1 MNTAKIK
8 AYAPAARR
16 DFIAAVTQRLNL
28 LGIRADKQG
37 KLQVE
42 PATVTGSVLQIG
54 GQTFDAKLA
63 RARERLVARAQSVG
77 MTALVEQMAYTWFNR
92 LCAIRFMELQG
103 YLEHGFRVL
112 SHPEQAKGFQVLDH
126 VPEVAEA
133 LGLDAE
139 YLVGLKLAGNQD
151 EALFRAILLGQ
162 CHALHQAMPFLFEAL
177 EDDTELLLPD
187 NLTRT
192 DSLLR
197 PLVDSIPASDWQ
209 QVEVIGW
216 LYQFYIAERKDQVIG
231 SVVKSEDIP
240 AATQLFTPN
249 WIVQYLV
256 QNSIGRQWLQT
267 YPQSGLQAQMPYYI
281 APAEQSAA
289 VAAQLAALTPASLDP
304 EALKVLDPACGSGHI
319 LVEAYKVLKAIY
331 QERGYRDREIP
342 QLILEKNL
350 FGLDIDERAAQLAGF
365 ALLMLARA
373 DDRRIFTRNVKLNV
387 VAMQASP
394 AGLPALWRAL
404 NLRGDWQKGTSAD
417 LFGGGQMALGD
428 AANDPVYPLLLTLV
442 GLFREA
448 KTFGSLIDVP
458 AKLLVELQALR
469 DTLEVLAERGD
480 TMQQPAA
487 RALLPLVRQAIIL
500 AQRYDAV
507 VANPPYMGS
516 KGMNADLKT
525 FAGKHFPNSK
535 SDLFAMFME
544 RAFGLLT
551 ANGYNAQVNMQ
562 SWMFLSSYEKLR
574 ESLLDTRTIMTMA
587 HLGARAFGQ
596 ISGEVVQTT
605 AWVLA
610 KAHLADYQPV
620 FFRLIDGNE
629 EEKQRA
635 LLARENRHSHTQ
647 QTDFNKIPGNPIAYW
662 ATNLQLS
669 AFLKGKSLREIGDPK
684 AGMSSTDNEQFVR
697 LWTEV
702 SLLDIELNCKDEK
715 YCLVS
720 NRRWYPY
727 IKGGTYR
734 KWFGNQEFIL
744 NWRRNGEDIRAFI
757 AANPAK
763 QVGGRIVNEDK
774 FFKPVISW
782 TRIAT
787 SEFSSRYYNDGFIFS
802 DASNGIFPNEE
813 NIAKTQCFLNSKVAI
828 VYLQMVSPTVNFQSG
843 EIAKLPLI
851 ESAIGGSQAAKKFNS
866 LIGNSKI
873 DWDSFEGSW
882 DFVGN
887 PLLVAKRESVKLAF
901 AAWQAENTAAVTE
914 MQRLEEE
921 NNRLFIDAYGLQDEL
936 TPAVPLEQITL
947 TVNPRYRYGGNATP
961 AELEQRF
968 QSDTCAEL
976 ISYAIGCMMG
986 RYRVDREGLVY
997 AHSGNVDFRAIY
1009 EQGVR
1014 GEGLGVSEEGE
1025 NSANGEKLPR
1035 PDCVAEVDGN
1045 GGAGLS
1051 DDQSIS
1057 EGRTLRI
1064 NQPDPTGSRISS
1076 IEHSGG
1082 TRPPINSR
1090 VSQLPFNSTG
1100 IESRSGNPD
1109 TDSSAL
1115 GLRDTGAG
1123 QGNPDVAGRNLQ
1135 NAVNATQKT
1144 NPSSLTPNPYFPPD
1158 DDGIIPLTDQEWF
1171 ADDTTNRFREFV
1183 RVVWGEANVQEN
1195 LDFVAQSLTQYA
1207 LKPKRDE
1214 SSLDTIRRYL
1224 STQFYKDHL
1233 RTYKKRPIYWLFSS
1247 GKHKAFECLVYLHR
1261 YHAGTLARMRTE
1273 YVTPLLGKY
1282 SHYAAQLEQQEAA
1295 ADSTADKSRL
1305 KKELAALEKQR
1316 AELRAFDDQ
1325 LKHYAD
1331 RRIMLDLD
1339 DGVKVNYGKFG
1350 ELLAEVKAV
1359 TGGKE

>member
-16 DFIAAVTQRLNL
+16 DFIAAVTQRFNL

-54 GQTFDAKLA
+54 GQTFDVKLA
-63 RARERLVARAQSVG
+63 GAREQLVVRAQNVG
-77 MTALVEQMAYTWFNR
+77 MTALVEWVAYTWFNR
-92 LCAIRFMELQG
+92 LCAIRFMELQDG
-103 YLEHGFRVL
+103 NYLEHGFRVL
-112 SHPEQAKGFQVLDH
+112 SHPEQVKGFQVLDH
-126 VPEVAEA
+126 VPEVAAA
-133 LGLDAE
+133 LGLDGE

-197 PLVDSIPASDWQ
+197 PLVDSIPESDWQ

-281 APAEQSAA
+281 APAEQSAE
-289 VAAQLAALTPASLDP
+289 VAAQLAALTPVSLDP

-387 VAMQASP
+387 VALKEPPSP
-394 AGLPALWRAL
+394 ALEETPPTRRNPTPALPLSGEGARGDSASCPSPDKGRLGGVSSLHSLWQAL

-428 AANDPVYPLLLTLV
+428 AANDPVYQLLLTLV

-469 DTLEVLAERGD
+469 DRLEALAERGD
-480 TMQQPAA
+480 TLQQPAA
-487 RALLPLVRQAIIL
+487 RVLLPLVRQAIIL
-500 AQRYDAV
+500 TQRYDAV

-551 ANGYNAQVNMQ
+551 TNGYNAQVNMQ

-647 QTDFNKIPGNPIAYW
+647 QTDFKKIPGSPIVYW
-662 ATNLQLS
+662 ISSRIRSIFETEPALGSKIDARQGLGS
-669 AFLKGKSLREIGDPK
+669 GDDSK
-684 AGMSSTDNEQFVR
+684 FFR
-697 LWTEV
+697 FFWEV
-702 SLLDIELNCKDEK
+702 SIHKTGFGFASAKSGWLQGKKWFPLN
-715 YCLVS
+715 
-720 NRRWYPY
+720 
-727 IKGGTYR
+727 KGGTYR
-734 KWFGNQEFIL
+734 KWYGNQEYLIAFDEINRDLLKTLGNHLPSENLYFKPFITWSDITSANNSFRKFDQGFLFSNTGHCAFPNSQDDELLLLGYSNNKFVNIMTKIL
-744 NWRRNGEDIRAFI
+744 NPTIHFH
-757 AANPAK
+757 
-763 QVGGRIVNEDK
+763 VGYFN
-774 FFKPVISW
+774 
-782 TRIAT
+782 
-787 SEFSSRYYNDGFIFS
+787 
-802 DASNGIFPNEE
+802 
-813 NIAKTQCFLNSKVAI
+813 L
-828 VYLQMVSPTVNFQSG
+828 
-843 EIAKLPLI
+843 LPYP
-851 ESAIGGSQAAKKFNS
+851 
-866 LIGNSKI
+866 SKI
-873 DWDSFEGSW
+873 FNLVGKIVEKIIKISRVDWDSFEGSW
-882 DFVGN
+882 DFVGS
-887 PLLVAKRESVKLAF
+887 PLLAAKRESVKLAF

-936 TPAVPLEQITL
+936 TPDVPLEQITL

-986 RYRVDREGLVY
+986 RYRVDRKGLIY
-997 AHSGNVDFRAIY
+997 AHAGNVDFWKVYEETPPNLPLSGEEPEAESSLAPSPDKGRA
-1009 EQGVR
+1009 GVGFLLVGGVSSNV
-1014 GEGLGVSEEGE
+1014 GEGG
-1025 NSANGEKLPR
+1025 
-1035 PDCVAEVDGN
+1035 
-1045 GGAGLS
+1045 
-1051 DDQSIS
+1051 
-1057 EGRTLRI
+1057 
-1064 NQPDPTGSRISS
+1064 
-1076 IEHSGG
+1076 
-1082 TRPPINSR
+1082 
-1090 VSQLPFNSTG
+1090 
-1100 IESRSGNPD
+1100 
-1109 TDSSAL
+1109 SSA
-1115 GLRDTGAG
+1115 
-1123 QGNPDVAGRNLQ
+1123 
-1135 NAVNATQKT
+1135 
-1144 NPSSLTPNPYFPPD
+1144 FPPD

-1183 RVVWGEANVQEN
+1183 RVVWGETRVQEN

-1214 SSLDTIRRYL
+1214 SSLDTLRRYL

-1233 RTYKKRPIYWLFSS
+1233 RSYKKRPIYWLFSS

-1295 ADSTADKSRL
+1295 ADSTAEKSRL
-1305 KKELAALEKQR
+1305 KKELAQLDKQR

-1331 RRIMLDLD
+1331 RRITLDLD

>member
-16 DFIAAVTQRLNL
+16 DFIAAVIQRLNL
-28 LGIRADKQG
+28 FGISTDKQG
-37 KLQVE
+37 KLHVE
-42 PATVTGSVLQIG
+42 PATVTGSVLQVG
-54 GQTFDAKLA
+54 GQTFDARLA
-63 RARERLVARAQSVG
+63 RARERLVARAQAQG
-77 MTALVEQMAYTWFNR
+77 MTALVEQVAYTWFNR

-126 VPEVAEA
+126 VPEVAEQ
-133 LGLDAE
+133 LGLEVDH
-139 YLVGLKLAGNQD
+139 LVGLKLAGNQD

-197 PLVDSIPASDWQ
+197 PLVDSIPETDWQ
-209 QVEVIGW
+209 QVEIIGW

-267 YPQSGLQAQMPYYI
+267 YPQSGLKAQMPYYI
-281 APAEQSAA
+281 EPAEQTPE
-289 VAAQLAALTPASLDP
+289 VQAQLAALTPESLDP

-331 QERGYRDREIP
+331 EERGYRSREIP

-373 DDRRIFTRNVKLNV
+373 DDRRIFTRQVKLNV
-387 VAMQASP
+387 VALKEPPSP
-394 AGLPALWRAL
+394 ALPPQGGQGARDTALAALWRNL

-417 LFGGGQMALGD
+417 LFGGGQIQLGD
-428 AANDPVYPLLLTLV
+428 AANDPVYQLLLTLG
-442 GLFREA
+442 GLFRDA

-469 DTLEVLAERGD
+469 DTLAVLAERGD

-487 RALLPLVRQAIIL
+487 LALLPLVRQAMIL

-574 ESLLDTRTIMTMA
+574 ESLLDTKTIQTLMQIGYNSFPELNSKIVQCVAFSMQNA
-587 HLGARAFGQ
+587 H
-596 ISGEVVQTT
+596 
-605 AWVLA
+605 
-610 KAHLADYQPV
+610 
-620 FFRLIDGNE
+620 IDGHKGTYINLNSAPQSANKNE
-629 EEKQRA
+629 VFLSR
-635 LLARENRHSHTQ
+635 NNSIIFNITQ
-647 QTDFNKIPGNPIAYW
+647 YKFKKIPGNPIAYW
-662 ATNLQLS
+662 VSDELISSFGVGLP
-669 AFLKGKSLREIGDPK
+669 LDSLAKFK
-684 AGMSSTDNEQFVR
+684 AGMSTGDNVIFQR
-697 LWTEV
+697 LWCEVNFCKIRLATKTNGDANKFIWFPCNSGGIFRKWYGNNEIIVNWENNGERIRNHKSSAIRNSDYYFMSGLTYSKIGSGIFAARYKDAGYIFDDTGRSIFVENSNEISVLSFLCSKLSNIYLSAMAPTVSFTSTELGRLPFIDKNKITLDRNS
-702 SLLDIELNCKDEK
+702 SLLISEH
-715 YCLVS
+715 
-720 NRRWYPY
+720 
-727 IKGGTYR
+727 R
-734 KWFGNQEFIL
+734 K
-744 NWRRNGEDIRAFI
+744 
-757 AANPAK
+757 
-763 QVGGRIVNEDK
+763 
-774 FFKPVISW
+774 
-782 TRIAT
+782 
-787 SEFSSRYYNDGFIFS
+787 
-802 DASNGIFPNEE
+802 
-813 NIAKTQCFLNSKVAI
+813 
-828 VYLQMVSPTVNFQSG
+828 
-843 EIAKLPLI
+843 
-851 ESAIGGSQAAKKFNS
+851 
-866 LIGNSKI
+866 

-882 DFVGN
+882 DFVGS
-887 PLLVAKRESVKLAF
+887 PLLAAKRESVKLAF
-901 AAWQAENTAAVTE
+901 ATWQTENTAAVTE

-936 TPAVPLEQITL
+936 TPDVPLEQITL

-961 AELEQRF
+961 AELSLRF

-986 RYRVDREGLVY
+986 RYRVDRAGLVY
-997 AHSGNVDFRAIY
+997 AHAGNVDFTNIY
-1009 EQGVR
+1009 G
-1014 GEGLGVSEEGE
+1014 
-1025 NSANGEKLPR
+1025 
-1035 PDCVAEVDGN
+1035 DH
-1045 GGAGLS
+1045 GA
-1051 DDQSIS
+1051 
-1057 EGRTLRI
+1057 
-1064 NQPDPTGSRISS
+1064 
-1076 IEHSGG
+1076 
-1082 TRPPINSR
+1082 
-1090 VSQLPFNSTG
+1090 
-1100 IESRSGNPD
+1100 
-1109 TDSSAL
+1109 
-1115 GLRDTGAG
+1115 
-1123 QGNPDVAGRNLQ
+1123 
-1135 NAVNATQKT
+1135 
-1144 NPSSLTPNPYFPPD
+1144 FPPD
-1158 DDGIIPLTDQEWF
+1158 ADGILPLTDQEWF
-1171 ADDTTNRFREFV
+1171 ADDATNRFREFV
-1183 RVVWGEANVQEN
+1183 RVVWGETRLQEN
-1195 LDFVAQSLTQYA
+1195 LEFVAQSLTQYA

-1224 STQFYKDHL
+1224 ATQFYKDHL

-1261 YHAGTLARMRTE
+1261 YHEGTLARMRTE

-1282 SHYAAQLEQQEAA
+1282 SHYAAQLEQQADA
-1295 ADSTADKSRL
+1295 ADSTTDKNRL
-1305 KKELAALEKQR
+1305 KKELADLEKRR

-1331 RRIMLDLD
+1331 RRIRLDLD

>member
-42 PATVTGSVLQIG
+42 PAAVTGSVLQIG

-63 RARERLVARAQSVG
+63 RARERLVERAQSVG

-139 YLVGLKLAGNQD
+139 HLVGLKLAGNQD

-197 PLVDSIPASDWQ
+197 PLVDSIPASDWE

-387 VAMQASP
+387 VAMRASP
-394 AGLPALWRAL
+394 AGLPDLWRAL

-428 AANDPVYPLLLTLV
+428 AANDPVYQLLLTLG
-442 GLFREA
+442 GLFRDA

-507 VANPPYMGS
+507 IANPPYMGS

-525 FAGKHFPNSK
+525 FAGKHYPNSK

-629 EEKQRA
+629 EEKQHA

-647 QTDFNKIPGNPIAYW
+647 QTDFKKIPGSPIAYW
-662 ATNLQLS
+662 VSQK
-669 AFLKGKSLREIGDPK
+669 FLNSFEIGKFLDSVAEFK
-684 AGMSSTDNEQFVR
+684 AGMSTGDNTVFQRYWSEVDFEKIQFNA
-697 LWTEV
+697 E
-702 SLLDIELNCKDEK
+702 SKDDIEEFKWFPCN
-715 YCLVS
+715 S
-720 NRRWYPY
+720 
-727 IKGGTYR
+727 GGTFR
-734 KWFGNQEFIL
+734 KWHGNNEVIVD
-744 NWRRNGEDIRAFI
+744 WEKNGERIKKHKSSAVRNVDFYFMDGLTYSKISSGRFAARYKSNGFLFDDTGRSIFNKDGNNLSMI
-757 AANPAK
+757 ALLCSNVAHAYLSVMTPTMSFTSTEL
-763 QVGGRIVNEDK
+763 GRIPFVKRNTFDIEDNTRGL
-774 FFKPVISW
+774 I
-782 TRIAT
+782 RIA
-787 SEFSSRYYNDGFIFS
+787 R
-802 DASNGIFPNEE
+802 
-813 NIAKTQCFLNSKVAI
+813 K
-828 VYLQMVSPTVNFQSG
+828 
-843 EIAKLPLI
+843 
-851 ESAIGGSQAAKKFNS
+851 
-866 LIGNSKI
+866 

-882 DFVGN
+882 DFVGS
-887 PLLVAKRESVKLAF
+887 PLLSAKRESVKLAF

-936 TPAVPLEQITL
+936 TPDVPLEQITL

-986 RYRVDREGLVY
+986 RYRLDKPGLIY
-997 AHSGNVDFRAIY
+997 AHAGNVDFQTVY
-1009 EQGVR
+1009 
-1014 GEGLGVSEEGE
+1014 GE
-1025 NSANGEKLPR
+1025 NA
-1035 PDCVAEVDGN
+1035 A
-1045 GGAGLS
+1045 
-1051 DDQSIS
+1051 
-1057 EGRTLRI
+1057 
-1064 NQPDPTGSRISS
+1064 
-1076 IEHSGG
+1076 
-1082 TRPPINSR
+1082 
-1090 VSQLPFNSTG
+1090 
-1100 IESRSGNPD
+1100 
-1109 TDSSAL
+1109 
-1115 GLRDTGAG
+1115 
-1123 QGNPDVAGRNLQ
+1123 
-1135 NAVNATQKT
+1135 
-1144 NPSSLTPNPYFPPD
+1144 FPPD

-1183 RVVWGEANVQEN
+1183 RVVWGETRVQEN

-1214 SSLDTIRRYL
+1214 SSLDTLRRYL

-1305 KKELAALEKQR
+1305 KKELAQLDKQR

-1331 RRIMLDLD
+1331 RRITLDLD

-1359 TGGKE
+1359 TGGTE

>member
-63 RARERLVARAQSVG
+63 RARERLVARAQNVG

-133 LGLDAE
+133 LGLE
-139 YLVGLKLAGNQD
+139 VEPLVNLKLLGNQD

-267 YPQSGLQAQMPYYI
+267 YPQSGLQAQMPYYS

-394 AGLPALWRAL
+394 AGLPDLWRAL

-428 AANDPVYPLLLTLV
+428 AANDPVYQLLLMLV

-647 QTDFNKIPGNPIAYW
+647 QTDFKKIPGSPVAYW
-662 ATNLQLS
+662 ISKKVRDTFKSNKPLASIAAVRQGLATSDNDL
-669 AFLKGKSLREIGDPK
+669 FL
-684 AGMSSTDNEQFVR
+684 R
-697 LWTEV
+697 LWHETSINNACFSAEDN
-702 SLLDIELNCKDEK
+702 SKALASTKK
-715 YCLVS
+715 WFPHS
-720 NRRWYPY
+720 KGGAFRRWY
-727 IKGGTYR
+727 
-734 KWFGNQEFIL
+734 GNREYL
-744 NWRRNGEDIRAFI
+744 VNWE
-757 AANPAK
+757 
-763 QVGGRIVNEDK
+763 
-774 FFKPVISW
+774 
-782 TRIAT
+782 
-787 SEFSSRYYNDGFIFS
+787 NDGFEIKNFKDDHGDVKS
-802 DASNGIFPNEE
+802 RPQNIDYYFKPSVSWTLISSSAAAFRYEPVGNLFGHKGPGVFHE
-813 NIAKTQCFLNSKVAI
+813 NNQFVKNLMGYLNSKVALTHLSI
-828 VYLQMVSPTVNFQSG
+828 ISPTLGFETGQVS
-843 EIAKLPLI
+843 KLPI
-851 ESAIGGSQAAKKFNS
+851 VDVKNTSASS
-866 LIGNSKI
+866 LIKFTKL

-882 DFVGN
+882 DFVGS
-887 PLLVAKRESVKLAF
+887 PLLAAKRESVKLAF
-901 AAWQAENTAAVTE
+901 AAWQAENAAAVAE

-986 RYRVDREGLVY
+986 RYRLDKPGLIY
-997 AHSGNVDFRAIY
+997 AHAGNVDFQTVY
-1009 EQGVR
+1009 
-1014 GEGLGVSEEGE
+1014 GE
-1025 NSANGEKLPR
+1025 NA
-1035 PDCVAEVDGN
+1035 A
-1045 GGAGLS
+1045 
-1051 DDQSIS
+1051 
-1057 EGRTLRI
+1057 
-1064 NQPDPTGSRISS
+1064 
-1076 IEHSGG
+1076 
-1082 TRPPINSR
+1082 
-1090 VSQLPFNSTG
+1090 
-1100 IESRSGNPD
+1100 
-1109 TDSSAL
+1109 
-1115 GLRDTGAG
+1115 
-1123 QGNPDVAGRNLQ
+1123 
-1135 NAVNATQKT
+1135 
-1144 NPSSLTPNPYFPPD
+1144 FPPD

-1183 RVVWGEANVQEN
+1183 RVVWGETRVQEN

-1295 ADSTADKSRL
+1295 ADSTAEKSRL

>member
-37 KLQVE
+37 KLQVK
-42 PATVTGSVLQIG
+42 PAAVTGSVLQIG

-63 RARERLVARAQSVG
+63 RARERLVERAQSVG

-139 YLVGLKLAGNQD
+139 HLVGLKLAGNQD

-365 ALLMLARA
+365 ALLMLVRA

-428 AANDPVYPLLLTLV
+428 AANDPVYQLLLTLV
-442 GLFREA
+442 GLFRDA

-458 AKLLVELQALR
+458 AKLLAELQALR
-469 DTLEVLAERGD
+469 ETLEVLAERGD
-480 TMQQPAA
+480 TLQQPAA
-487 RALLPLVRQAIIL
+487 RVLLPLVRQAIIL

-610 KAHLADYQPV
+610 KAHFTDYQPV

-647 QTDFNKIPGNPIAYW
+647 QPDFKKIPGSPIAYW
-662 ATNLQLS
+662 TNS
-669 AFLKGKSLREIGDPK
+669 SITNIFKKNRSIGDIATARQGMATGDNERFVRIWWEVKFSKLGLRIKNNNEAWQCLLKWFPFNK
-684 AGMSSTDNEQFVR
+684 GGSYRKWYGNQEHVINFSIENYKILKNMGNHCPSEEFYFKPAVSWSKVTSGHFSVRYYPTGFIFADAGMS
-697 LWTEV
+697 
-702 SLLDIELNCKDEK
+702 
-715 YCLVS
+715 
-720 NRRWYPY
+720 
-727 IKGGTYR
+727 
-734 KWFGNQEFIL
+734 
-744 NWRRNGEDIRAFI
+744 
-757 AANPAK
+757 
-763 QVGGRIVNEDK
+763 
-774 FFKPVISW
+774 
-782 TRIAT
+782 
-787 SEFSSRYYNDGFIFS
+787 IFS
-802 DASNGIFPNEE
+802 DSHSHLHGILKE
-813 NIAKTQCFLNSKVAI
+813 LNSNFSKQFYEAI
-828 VYLQMVSPTVNFQSG
+828 SPTLNYEVGIIRQIPYVETSFALS
-843 EIAKLPLI
+843 
-851 ESAIGGSQAAKKFNS
+851 KKF
-866 LIGNSKI
+866 IEISKI

-882 DFVGN
+882 DFVGS
-887 PLLVAKRESVKLAF
+887 PLLAAKRESVKLAF
-901 AAWQAENTAAVTE
+901 AAWQAENAAAVAE

-986 RYRVDREGLVY
+986 RYRLDKPGLIY
-997 AHSGNVDFRAIY
+997 AHAGNVDFQTIY
-1009 EQGVR
+1009 
-1014 GEGLGVSEEGE
+1014 GEH
-1025 NSANGEKLPR
+1025 AAFPR
-1035 PDCVAEVDGN
+1035 
-1045 GGAGLS
+1045 
-1051 DDQSIS
+1051 
-1057 EGRTLRI
+1057 RR
-1064 NQPDPTGSRISS
+1064 R
-1076 IEHSGG
+1076 HY
-1082 TRPPINSR
+1082 PP
-1090 VSQLPFNSTG
+1090 
-1100 IESRSGNPD
+1100 
-1109 TDSSAL
+1109 
-1115 GLRDTGAG
+1115 
-1123 QGNPDVAGRNLQ
+1123 
-1135 NAVNATQKT
+1135 
-1144 NPSSLTPNPYFPPD
+1144 
-1158 DDGIIPLTDQEWF
+1158 
-1171 ADDTTNRFREFV
+1171 
-1183 RVVWGEANVQEN
+1183 
-1195 LDFVAQSLTQYA
+1195 
-1207 LKPKRDE
+1207 
-1214 SSLDTIRRYL
+1214 
-1224 STQFYKDHL
+1224 H
-1233 RTYKKRPIYWLFSS
+1233 
-1247 GKHKAFECLVYLHR
+1247 
-1261 YHAGTLARMRTE
+1261 
-1273 YVTPLLGKY
+1273 
-1282 SHYAAQLEQQEAA
+1282 
-1295 ADSTADKSRL
+1295 
-1305 KKELAALEKQR
+1305 
-1316 AELRAFDDQ
+1316 
-1325 LKHYAD
+1325 
-1331 RRIMLDLD
+1331 
-1339 DGVKVNYGKFG
+1339 
-1350 ELLAEVKAV
+1350 
-1359 TGGKE
+1359 